1 MNKRRRLTG
10 VVVSANSEKTVM
22 VEIERTYQHPLYK
35 KVVSSRKRL
44 MVHDEL
50 GCRVGDH
57 VRIVES
63 RPISKRK
70 AFAVEEILRHEILG
84 EEPVEP
90 SEELEV

>member
-22 VEIERTYQHPLYK
+22 VEIERTYLHPLYK
-35 KVVSSRKRL
+35 KVISTRNRL
-44 MVHDEL
+44 MVHDEM
-50 GCRVGDH
+50 GCQVGDH

-70 AFAVEEILRHEILG
+70 SFIVEEILRHEILG
-84 EEPVEP
+84 DEPVDAA
-90 SEELEV
+90 EEVEV